1 MSTAEYAV
9 GTVAACAFAAVL
21 YRVVSGES
29 IVTGLTD
36 LVESALATLSCAVR
50 PRRRRTAARESGMVT
65 AETAVVLPV
74 LLLVL
79 AGAVAVVVVVGAQL
93 RCVDAAREGARAA
106 ARGEPPA
113 AVAEIVRRAAPAG
126 AAVSVTRNGD
136 EVRVAVAVDV
146 APLGPVPLRIR
157 VAAEAV
163 ALLEPGAQ
171 DGAG

>member
-1 MSTAEYAV
+1 
-9 GTVAACAFAAVL
+9 
-21 YRVVSGES
+21 
-29 IVTGLTD
+29 
-36 LVESALATLSCAVR
+36 
-50 PRRRRTAARESGMVT
+50 MVT

-79 AGAVAVVVVVGAQL
+79 AGAVAAIVVVGAQL

-113 AVAEIVRRAAPAG
+113 AVTEIVRRAAPAG
-126 AAVSVTRNGD
+126 AVVSVTRTGD

-163 ALLEPGAQ
+163 ARRDPGAE
-171 DGAG
+171 GSSG